1 MHSVNDFLND
11 DGYTPSISNQTTSLR
26 STLEDH
32 SLSTYCTSTREPVLD
47 KMLYNRQF
55 HDVFTWLKLH
65 SWHLFRIVFTCVS
78 SSDATTEDHNSCAH
92 HSISFQTYCH
102 RVCLITRVLELDIL
116 FTSANVKTIL
126 AGVVFTSD
134 VKTLRIDLDPTSQ
147 PWTLQTTQSQ
157 CSTCWSRPHLGNSLP
172 HLRLRQL
179 SFFSSITMFSNI
191 YRSIPRHLG
200 NLLVHVLLQLLHCRA
215 SLGTTTVDF
224 TLFTR
229 SFTCCVRTGGPSPPP
244 ARCV

>member
-1 MHSVNDFLND
+1 MTTIPVFNDCVLIVNF
-11 DGYTPSISNQTTSLR
+11 
-26 STLEDH
+26 
-32 SLSTYCTSTREPVLD
+32 
-47 KMLYNRQF
+47 
-55 HDVFTWLKLH
+55 
-65 SWHLFRIVFTCVS
+65 
-78 SSDATTEDHNSCAH
+78 
-92 HSISFQTYCH
+92 FQAYCH
-102 RVCLITRVLELDIL
+102 RVCLITRVLALDIL

-126 AGVVFTSD
+126 AGVVFTNG

-179 SFFSSITMFSNI
+179 C
-191 YRSIPRHLG
+191 RLIPRHLK
-200 NLLVHVLLQLLHCRA
+200 NLLVHVLLQLLQCRA

-229 SFTCCVRTGGPSPPP
+229 SSTCCVCVKVAFVIISWVYSFLSGVLSGTPHDRPLLDHRVPLRFTRSWCFLLRPATSRVLRT
-244 ARCV
+244 